1 MFIKDS
7 TTSRHQ
13 EGKIN
18 FDDLLILTRQLLENQ
33 PIVRQALKERIKFLF
48 IDEFQDTDPLQ
59 AEIIFLLGTE
69 EPGITSTFSQHLNQ
83 QKLSLSLGKLFLVG
97 DPKQSIYRFRKA
109 DIKSFYDAK
118 QIFKL
123 EKKVSAETKTISQ
136 NFRSTPQIINWVN
149 DNFSS
154 IIKNYKSMNP
164 YRPPSYQ
171 QSVYLIYPQSN
182 VEDKSLKEIRRHEA
196 TTISRQIIGIVNNK
210 LWKIYSSNSVS
221 EGFREITFS
230 DICILVNDRNQIEL
244 YTHELDSLNIPYIL
258 DSGKQPGEHQELRE
272 LYAILRTID
281 DPSDQISTVAALKAS
296 VFSCS
301 DKELMQ
307 HHSKKGSFNIFSQ
320 NSNNSIVE
328 RALLQLREFHKLKSI
343 LSTPNLI
350 EHIITESFLIEPLLF
365 SPELQQT
372 ASAFSSL
379 VEQVEI
385 FCQEKSDSLRMF
397 LKWNTQREKYDSTN
411 SALNFAEN
419 DTEALRIMTIHG
431 AKGLEFPVVILPKL
445 SCSLNDRK
453 ISLVNNKKKTIE
465 FRFTSKKNEFTT
477 YYKKTALNE
486 EVLED
491 QEHCRKMY
499 VATTRAKDILI
510 IPVFKSKTLP
520 GYYKFLP
527 KVPSLKSIEKLNL
540 TENSLDAQ
548 VIMENI
554 ISLKNTK
561 INSMNYIPQNIH
573 AKWQQKKQ
581 SRGKINPTHFQL
593 VAPSKNAPISNNDN
607 YVENPS
613 NLSIPLQNDNK
624 ITNPYPDHSF
634 ALHGSSVHEVLAKC
648 DFKDINTIS
657 EWSLKICKKNDCL
670 ELLQDIE
677 NDVNRI
683 LKSNFMKRVI
693 SSIQYLKEMPIVWMD
708 KMNNS
713 LVEGFIDLAFEET
726 DGWIIIDY

>member
-1 MFIKDS
+1 
-7 TTSRHQ
+7 
-13 EGKIN
+13 
-18 FDDLLILTRQLLENQ
+18 
-33 PIVRQALKERIKFLF
+33 
-48 IDEFQDTDPLQ
+48 
-59 AEIIFLLGTE
+59 
-69 EPGITSTFSQHLNQ
+69 
-83 QKLSLSLGKLFLVG
+83 
-97 DPKQSIYRFRKA
+97 
-109 DIKSFYDAK
+109 
-118 QIFKL
+118 
-123 EKKVSAETKTISQ
+123 
-136 NFRSTPQIINWVN
+136 
-149 DNFSS
+149 
-154 IIKNYKSMNP
+154 MNP

-465 FRFTSKKNEFTT
+465 FRFTSKKNEFMTT
-477 YYKKTALNE
+477 NYKKTALNE

-554 ISLKNTK
+554 ISL
-561 INSMNYIPQNIH
+561 
-573 AKWQQKKQ
+573 
-581 SRGKINPTHFQL
+581 
-593 VAPSKNAPISNNDN
+593 SKSYNENQGPIC
-607 YVENPS
+607 
-613 NLSIPLQNDNK
+613 L
-624 ITNPYPDHSF
+624 TNPYKGPYH
-634 ALHGSSVHEVLAKC
+634 
-648 DFKDINTIS
+648 T
-657 EWSLKICKKNDCL
+657 
-670 ELLQDIE
+670 
-677 NDVNRI
+677 
-683 LKSNFMKRVI
+683 
-693 SSIQYLKEMPIVWMD
+693 
-708 KMNNS
+708 
-713 LVEGFIDLAFEET
+713 DLYIK
-726 DGWIIIDY
+726 GP